1 MGAVP
6 IILLFRDFTNYL
18 VQKKTTEQKELT
30 SGYLVGRWK
39 SAIKPPPLL
48 LFIID
53 YAIVHL

>member
-6 IILLFRDFTNYL
+6 IIRDFTNYL